1 MKILY
6 IHSAYRPNDLIGNW
20 FARTKEYCRST
31 NGDAWFAIKFTH
43 REIQNDDIMIGNS
56 FSCGVHNKIYQMC
69 GLQDMFSYSATKRF
83 LRIVDEIHPDII
95 HCHVINDCFLNMRLF
110 ARYVNKH
117 NIKVVW
123 TFHDA
128 RVLTGQCPYPL
139 YNGCMEWMENC
150 KSCPKG
156 DKFLYPENARANL
169 VSYVHHYRKQ
179 TIGQINNLTIVTPSK
194 WMASLVAQSYL
205 KDKSCVV
212 INNGINLNVF
222 SPQPQ
227 GVRKRLEIPDGA
239 KMLLA
244 VGNPIGKLKGREYL
258 LRFAEEL
265 PKNHWLVLVGCMQ
278 EDLPMF
284 NSKSRVKAFARVD
297 RDELIAFYSEA
308 DLFVNPTL
316 ADNFPTVNL
325 EAQACGCPVVAF
337 NSDGTSET
345 IGDCGVVVERGN
357 YDALYNAIVG
367 FDYSNSR
374 RRAIAFA
381 SEYNQ
386 EKCVAEYIKL
396 YNSLI

>member
-20 FARTKEYCRST
+20 FARTKEYCRSK

-43 REIQNDDIMIGNS
+43 RDVQKDDIVVGGS
-56 FSCGVHNKIYQMC
+56 LSCGVHNKIYQVC
-69 GLQDMFSYSATKRF
+69 GLQDMFSCSATKRF
-83 LRIVDEIHPDII
+83 LRKVDEIRPDII
-95 HCHVINDCFLNMRLF
+95 HCHVVNDCFLNMGLF
-110 ARYVNKH
+110 AQYVNRH

-128 RVLTGQCPYPL
+128 RVLTGQCPCPL
-139 YNGCMEWMENC
+139 YNGCTEWKSSC

-156 DKFLYPENARANL
+156 EKFLYPENAKINL
-169 VSYVHHYRKQ
+169 VALVHRYRKH
-179 TIGQINNLTIVTPSK
+179 TIGGINNLTVVTPSR

-205 KDKSCVV
+205 KDKQCVV

-222 SPQPQ
+222 RPRPC
-227 GVRKRLEIPDGA
+227 GVRRKMEIPDDA
-239 KMLLA
+239 KMLLS
-244 VGNPIGKLKGREYL
+244 VGNPISRLKGMEYL
-258 LRFAEEL
+258 LRLADDL
-265 PKNHWLVLVGCMQ
+265 PTNHWLVLVGCAQ
-278 EDLPMF
+278 NDLQLF
-284 NSKSRVKAFARVD
+284 NSKDRVKAFARVD

-337 NSDGTSET
+337 DSDGTRET
-345 IGDCGVVVERGN
+345 IGGKGVVVERGN
-357 YDALYNAIVG
+357 YDALYQAIVD
-367 FDYSNSR
+367 FDYLDSNEQAMS
-374 RRAIAFA
+374 FA

-386 EKCVAEYIKL
+386 EKCVNEYIRL
-396 YNSLI
+396 YNSLV